1 MKLTSALRHIFTL
14 ALLALNAIAAITTL
28 AALWGGTIDPYTW
41 VLPAL
46 LSMMLPLILVADVV
60 LMALDIVFRRFR
72 YIFIIL
78 ASWLIGASALL
89 NYSPINLN
97 KPEQLT
103 PDERERS
110 FTLLTYNVL
119 HFLDFRGEMPELD
132 TNATIDY
139 ILSTDA
145 DIVSL
150 QEADAMMTWPLWHIT
165 SDQIARLTERYPY
178 RIINVNNQLSVLSK
192 YPMEWDNVPL
202 EGDAAQRMALF
213 HFDIKGHRV
222 SLFNVHLASIGL
234 DMADKALYQR
244 LFDTYPL
251 SEKHLRKELRDVK
264 HQLIGKLGVAFRR
277 RADQARTL
285 RHVMDSVGGDFIVAG
300 DFNDIPNCYAIR
312 TIRGDDMNDA
322 YAECA
327 LGPTIT
333 YHGNRF
339 YFRIDHVLYR
349 GAFRATAIE
358 SPRIPSSDHYPVFTT
373 FVFDQ

>member
-1 MKLTSALRHIFTL
+1 MKLTSAFRHILSL
-14 ALLALNAIAAITTL
+14 ALLALNTIAAGVTL

-41 VLPAL
+41 VVPAL
-46 LSMMLPLILVADVV
+46 LSMMLPLVLVADVV
-60 LMALDIVFRRFR
+60 IMALDIIFRRLR

-78 ASWLIGASALL
+78 GSWLIGASALL
-89 NYSPINLN
+89 TYSPLNLN

-119 HFLDFRGEMPELD
+119 HFLDFRGEMPDLD

-165 SDQIARLTERYPY
+165 SEQIARLTERYPY

-192 YPMEWDNVPL
+192 YPMEWDNIPL

-213 HFDIKGHRV
+213 HFDIKGRRV

-251 SEKHLRKELRDVK
+251 SEHHLRKELSDVK
-264 HQLIGKLGVAFRR
+264 HQLIGKLAVAFRR

-300 DFNDIPNCYAIR
+300 DFNDIPGCFAIR
-312 TIRGDDMNDA
+312 TIRGDDMSDA